1 MLVTIDGAARDNP
14 VGHAG
19 AGTALWLSIPDPAL
33 GVLSWTCVAQA
44 SAYLGVAS
52 NNAAELHGL
61 LLALLLLAKLLTWT
75 VDVR

>member
-1 MLVTIDGAARDNP
+1 MDAARDNP
-14 VGHAG
+14 VSHAG
-19 AGTALWLSIPDPAL
+19 AGTALWLSVPDPAR
-33 GVLSWTCVAQA
+33 GDISWKCVAQA

-61 LLALLLLAKLLTWT
+61 LLALLLLAKLLSST